1 MLAGSRLIGREA
13 QATVI
18 AGLPNAVLFD
28 GDEPYSQ
35 PITDPESGE
44 RAFIT
49 ESKSIKDGDLA
60 SFSVSV
66 SGGTPVSY
74 QWSFKA
80 PSAAGNNPGITF
92 TTPTQASTDVDG
104 HWFAIPD
111 NACAPSG
118 DGKDPYWNS
127 VYTIVCTVTFADRRQ
142 QKAQTTLTVNAYWN
156 PAGATATPSISG
168 GPTIGH
174 DVARNLWVVID
185 TGTLK
190 RNLPT
195 PVIYVPPTSQ
205 FYAKVTA
212 HETKHVEQ
220 WKTGML
226 ADLYSIDSLM
236 TLLAPLTDAT
246 QQGLGKKLGAASMMW
261 VQQQDHEFQRRL
273 RAAEKEAHQVSDPIA
288 PRYCYQYCGF

>member
-1 MLAGSRLIGREA
+1 VA
-13 QATVI
+13 QSTAFF
-18 AGLPNAVLFD
+18 AGLSAGAGQPDPVLSDSAERDSEPNA
-28 GDEPYSQ
+28 
-35 PITDPESGE
+35 DPESGE

-49 ESKSIKDGDLA
+49 ESQSIKDGDSA

-66 SGGTPVSY
+66 SGGSPIAY

-80 PSAAGNNPGITF
+80 PSAAGNSPGIAF
-92 TTPTQASTDVDG
+92 ATPTQASTSVYT
-104 HWFAIPD
+104 HWYALPD
-111 NACAPSG
+111 KACAPSG
-118 DGKDPYWNS
+118 DGSDPYWNS
-127 VYTIVCTVTFADRRQ
+127 IYTIVCTVTFADQRQ

-156 PAGATATPSISG
+156 PAGATGTPNILG

-174 DVARNLWVVID
+174 DVVRNLWVVID
-185 TGTLK
+185 AGTLR

-195 PVIYVPPTSQ
+195 PVIYVPTTSQ

-212 HETKHVEQ
+212 HENKHVEQ

-236 TLLAPLTDAT
+236 TVLAPLTDAT
-246 QQGLGKKLGAASMMW
+246 QQGLSKKLGAASITW
-261 VQQQDHEFQRRL
+261 VQQQDREFQRRL

-288 PRYCYQYCGF
+288 PQYCYQYCGL